1 MDWGQIR
8 CHCSIYQKIQDH
20 LDRES
25 QYCFPAQKV
34 STSVQTEG
42 VQTDA
47 SSQTDAMVET
57 DILQENMKYE
67 SDVESN
73 VESDVE
79 SDLESDM
86 ASEGLV
92 EPVPVVPV
100 VPEMADNPST
110 LSMQFPTVEIKMSVG
125 RGGKCTACR
134 RSRIRTLRN

>member
-1 MDWGQIR
+1 MSALDWGQIR

-20 LDRES
+20 LDGKS
-25 QYCFPAQKV
+25 QYCFPAV

-67 SDVESN
+67 SDVES
-73 VESDVE
+73 DVE
-79 SDLESDM
+79 SDLESDV

-92 EPVPVVPV
+92 EPVPVVS
-100 VPEMADNPST
+100 EMADNPSI

-125 RGGKCTACR
+125 
-134 RSRIRTLRN
+134 

>member
-1 MDWGQIR
+1 MG
-8 CHCSIYQKIQDH
+8 
-20 LDRES
+20 S
-25 QYCFPAQKV
+25 QYCFPAHKV

-42 VQTDA
+42 VQIDA

-67 SDVESN
+67 SDVES
-73 VESDVE
+73 DVE
-79 SDLESDM
+79 SDMESDLEYNV

-92 EPVPVVPV
+92 EPVPV

-125 RGGKCTACR
+125 RGGKCTACFED
-134 RSRIRTLRN
+134 LEFKLY

>member
-1 MDWGQIR
+1 MSALDWGQIR

-20 LDRES
+20 LDGKS
-25 QYCFPAQKV
+25 QYCFPAHKV

-67 SDVESN
+67 SDVES
-73 VESDVE
+73 DVE
-79 SDLESDM
+79 SDLESDV

-125 RGGKCTACR
+125 
-134 RSRIRTLRN
+134 